1 MPVIALRQ
9 PEKFDLSSMRPA
21 EEELID
27 LQEVDQALIHVNKK
41 CPRLK
46 VKKCYTEETVK
57 PLCLFY

>member
-9 PEKFDLSSMRPA
+9 PEIFDLSSMKPA

-41 CPRLK
+41 CPRL
-46 VKKCYTEETVK
+46 
-57 PLCLFY
+57 